1 MLFGMV
7 SVTGIVGARAEDTTV
22 TFDFPEMGYA
32 NAATVTDVTSNGVVL
47 TFAQGGNSN
56 NPPKYY
62 NTGTAVRMYPQNTL
76 TIEAEQNIKKIEFT
90 FSSNSNTGPLGADVG
105 TYSGKTWTGEGT
117 KVVFTNNGGSGH
129 ARIQKIVVTLGEGS
143 VEPPA
148 TATPFVPPT
157 TPEEIVE
164 AAYKLDEGD
173 ELAEGPYTLTGVVT
187 GIVAVYTSGN
197 GYVTLNIVVGDMTDK
212 PIQCY
217 KLINGTA
224 IASGEGIEV
233 VKENDTVTV
242 NGELSN
248 YQGTVQFNENCK
260 LTELVPGAELP
271 TYETAQEIWEATK
284 ARANNVI
291 LPGGPYTLTG
301 TVTEIVSEYSTQYK
315 NIELDIEV
323 DGYTF
328 RCFRLKNGSAIETG
342 KGVEIVAV
350 GDTVTVSGQIKHFI
364 KNADDLVEFDS
375 GCTLDNL
382 VQVPPLPQASVTAVA
397 EENLPTAAPLYDE
410 THQPTGETTA
420 VDAAYTFA
428 AVEPTAE
435 QVAYYGG
442 WYCDYRVSFDAT
454 LAAKSFGL
462 YGNYGEYGDIAF
474 LYPVE
479 ANSTP
484 VYLLASLG
492 LDSHLTYNE
501 ILSLVNPFTCGVF
514 NKSAANAGK
523 TMTVDLVIWAPGT
536 DPTDATVVA
545 TTSYTFPVPPM
556 PQATVTEVAEENL
569 PTAAPLYD
577 ETLQPIGETTA
588 VDAAFIFTAV
598 EPTDLQVAYY
608 GGWYCDY
615 RVSFDATLAAKSFGL
630 YGNYGEYGDIAFLYP
645 TEANSTPVYLLS
657 SLGLDTRLTYNE
669 VLSLVNPFTCGV
681 FNKSADNAGKTMTVD
696 LVIWAPGT
704 DPTDATVVA
713 TTSYTFPVP
722 PMPQATVTEVAEEN
736 LPTAAPLYDETLQP
750 TGETTA
756 VDAAYI
762 FTAVTPTDEQV
773 AYYGTWCCDYRVSFD
788 DTLAANSFGLYGNY
802 GTYGDIAFLYPVEG
816 NTTPVFLLQLLGLD
830 EHLTY
835 NEILSVVNPFTCGV
849 FNKST
854 ANAGKTMKV
863 ELVIWERGTDP
874 AEATVLATTSY
885 TFPAYVPPMP
895 EANVTEV
902 TENLPTAAPLYD
914 IETQQPTGETTA
926 VDAAYIFTA
935 VEPTAEQVAYY
946 GTWCCDYRVSFD
958 ATLAAESFGLFGNYG
973 DYGDIAFLY
982 PVEGNS
988 TPVYLLAAFGLDEH
1002 LTYNEVLSLVN
1013 PFTCGV
1019 FNKSADN
1026 AGKTMKVELVMWER
1040 GTDPADATV
1049 VATTTYTFPAY
1060 VPPMPEATVTEVTET
1075 LPTAATLYNVETLQ
1089 PTGETTAVDAAYKF
1103 TAVEPTAEQVAYYGT
1118 WCCDYRV
1125 SFDDTLAANSF
1136 GLYGNYGTYGDIA
1149 FLYPVEGNTT
1159 PVFLLQ
1165 LLGLDE
1171 HLTYNEILS
1180 VVNPFTCGVFNK
1192 STANAG
1198 KTMKVELVI
1207 WERGTDPAEATVLAT
1222 TSYTFP
1228 QNYTVTLTSQ
1238 DTDGNTGIATVTGGG
1253 EFIPGA
1259 EVTVA
1264 APELEGFT
1272 FIGWFEGE
1280 YAGDPVSTEATYTFV
1295 IAGNRNLIAVY
1306 ESSGMIGDLHIIGSK
1321 YTVDGGIEQQS
1332 NADFDKEI
1340 GKTVELKYTGEDFL
1354 YWVNISGNIISTSE
1368 TYTFTF
1374 VGETTIRLITT
1385 RNLETQA
1392 SVYVVFL
1399 NAYSQVLNEGR
1410 AIDEEGVEDIFPK
1423 TNPSKMGETFVKWVF
1438 EGTEVEATAE
1448 AIFDKASDSENV
1460 IVKVVPLYE
1469 KTGDTYTLTV
1479 KVINGGAAQEVEG
1492 YAGLEIPAGQAKTL
1506 TVAEIAEL
1514 MDIDAE
1520 TFSFW
1525 SYDGETPVSVN
1536 DFCTVVG
1543 LKDQEVTVYLVF
1555 GVSVESLQP
1564 TIVITQMSAE
1574 PSGQKY
1580 KLMTTERWFAPE
1592 GYTVQEVGFVYGTN
1606 AAFANDPDALV
1617 IGGTGVVKH
1626 ISYQT
1631 SATGIYTLNI
1641 TASDASKTLYIKGF
1655 LTYTDG
1661 DGNVITVYTAMRQGS
1676 YNSLAGN

>member
-1 MLFGMV
+1 M
-7 SVTGIVGARAEDTTV
+7 
-22 TFDFPEMGYA
+22 
-32 NAATVTDVTSNGVVL
+32 
-47 TFAQGGNSN
+47 
-56 NPPKYY
+56 
-62 NTGTAVRMYPQNTL
+62 
-76 TIEAEQNIKKIEFT
+76 
-90 FSSNSNTGPLGADVG
+90 
-105 TYSGKTWTGEGT
+105 
-117 KVVFTNNGGSGH
+117 
-129 ARIQKIVVTLGEGS
+129 
-143 VEPPA
+143 
-148 TATPFVPPT
+148 PPT

-224 IASGEGIEV
+224 VASGEGIEV

-577 ETLQPIGETTA
+577 ETLQPTGETTA

-681 FNKSADNAGKTMTVD
+681 FNKSADNAGKTMSVE
-696 LVIWAPGT
+696 LVIWEPGT
-704 DPTDATVVA
+704 DKEDATVVA
-713 TTSYTFPVP
+713 TTSYTFPSVIPPVP
-722 PMPQATVTEVAEEN
+722 
-736 LPTAAPLYDETLQP
+736 
-750 TGETTA
+750 
-756 VDAAYI
+756 
-762 FTAVTPTDEQV
+762 
-773 AYYGTWCCDYRVSFD
+773 
-788 DTLAANSFGLYGNY
+788 
-802 GTYGDIAFLYPVEG
+802 
-816 NTTPVFLLQLLGLD
+816 
-830 EHLTY
+830 
-835 NEILSVVNPFTCGV
+835 
-849 FNKST
+849 
-854 ANAGKTMKV
+854 
-863 ELVIWERGTDP
+863 
-874 AEATVLATTSY
+874 EAT
-885 TFPAYVPPMP
+885 
-895 EANVTEV
+895 VTEV
-902 TENLPTAAPLYD
+902 TENLPT
-914 IETQQPTGETTA
+914 
-926 VDAAYIFTA
+926 
-935 VEPTAEQVAYY
+935 
-946 GTWCCDYRVSFD
+946 D
-958 ATLAAESFGLFGNYG
+958 ATLY
-973 DYGDIAFLY
+973 D
-982 PVEGNS
+982 
-988 TPVYLLAAFGLDEH
+988 
-1002 LTYNEVLSLVN
+1002 
-1013 PFTCGV
+1013 
-1019 FNKSADN
+1019 
-1026 AGKTMKVELVMWER
+1026 
-1040 GTDPADATV
+1040 
-1049 VATTTYTFPAY
+1049 
-1060 VPPMPEATVTEVTET
+1060 
-1075 LPTAATLYNVETLQ
+1075 VETLQ